1 MIACK
6 THHFQALVQWGGS
19 SLLRFAGSRGTPWQP
34 YSPGLKP
41 ARGSEPNPLVRSF
54 KEQNRRAEEEDI
66 LVKIWSALLLVAAF
80 AAFAPRSAMAD
91 DAVIARVNGVD
102 IKQSDLDYAATEIG
116 SRLGNYSP
124 QDRKKVL
131 LQYVIENE
139 LMAGAG
145 QTDNLD
151 KTDTFPGRVKYH
163 ERRAL
168 RDAFFDVKIHDAV
181 SEADAK
187 KIYDEKIGEVKPE
200 QEIHAR
206 HILVATEDEAKE
218 IAERLKKGE
227 DFATLAKEKS
237 KDANAEGG
245 DLGWF
250 GRGQMLK
257 PFEDAAFA
265 LDVGQISEPV
275 QTQFG
280 WHIIK
285 VEEKR
290 DQPLPTFDQVKEAII
305 AQLVQ
310 AKAQEVVTGL
320 RDSAKIEVVDP
331 ELKKSMDEA
340 ASKGEEGGPGDL
352 PDDTSGAPGGNN

>member
-1 MIACK
+1 MK
-6 THHFQALVQWGGS
+6 T
-19 SLLRFAGSRGTPWQP
+19 
-34 YSPGLKP
+34 
-41 ARGSEPNPLVRSF
+41 
-54 KEQNRRAEEEDI
+54 
-66 LVKIWSALLLVAAF
+66 WSAWLLVAAF
-80 AAFAPRSAMAD
+80 IGIVPMPAGAD
-91 DAVIARVNGVD
+91 EVVVARVNGVD
-102 IKQSDLDYAATEIG
+102 IKQSDLDFAASEVG
-116 SRLGNYSP
+116 SRLASLP
-124 QDRKKVL
+124 VPDRKRLL

-145 QTDNLD
+145 QTDSLD
-151 KTDTFPGRVKYH
+151 KADGYAERVKYH

-168 RDAFFDVKIHDAV
+168 RDAFFDAKIAGAV

-187 KIYDEKIGEVKPE
+187 QIYDAQIGQVKPE
-200 QEIHAR
+200 QEVHAR
-206 HILVATEDEAKE
+206 HILVATEAEAKE

-227 DFATLAKEKS
+227 DFATVAKEKS
-237 KDANAEGG
+237 KDEGAEGG
-245 DLGWF
+245 DLGF
-250 GRGQMLK
+250 FARGQMLK

-265 LDVGQISEPV
+265 LEVGQISEPV

-290 DQPLPTFDQVKEAII
+290 DQALPTFDQVKGAII

-331 ELKKSMDEA
+331 ELKKSMDA
-340 ASKGEEGGPGDL
+340 AAAAAKAGAL
-352 PDDTSGAPGGNN
+352 PDGAVPEGESDQGGVPGGVDGNN

>member
-1 MIACK
+1 MK
-6 THHFQALVQWGGS
+6 DV
-19 SLLRFAGSRGTPWQP
+19 
-34 YSPGLKP
+34 
-41 ARGSEPNPLVRSF
+41 
-54 KEQNRRAEEEDI
+54 
-66 LVKIWSALLLVAAF
+66 LVKTWSALLLAA
-80 AAFAPRSAMAD
+80 AMIGLVSLPALAD
-91 DAVIARVNGVD
+91 DPVIARVNGVD
-102 IKQSDLDYAATEIG
+102 IKQSDLDFAASEVG
-116 SRLGNYSP
+116 SRLGNYTP
-124 QDRKKVL
+124 QDRRKVL

-151 KTDTFPGRVKYH
+151 KTPTFPGRVKYH

-168 RDAFFDVKIHDAV
+168 RDAFFDAKIHDAV

-187 KIYDEKIGEVKPE
+187 KIYDEKIGQVKPE
-200 QEIHAR
+200 QEVHAR
-206 HILVATEDEAKE
+206 HILVATEAEAKE
-218 IAERLKKGE
+218 IADRLKKGE

-250 GRGQMLK
+250 TRGQMLK

-265 LDVGQISEPV
+265 LEVGQISEPV

-285 VEEKR
+285 VEGKR
-290 DQPLPTFDQVKEAII
+290 DQPLPSFDEVKEAII
-305 AQLVQ
+305 GQLVQ

-320 RDSAKIEVVDP
+320 RDAAKIEVIDP
-331 ELKKSMDEA
+331 ELKKQMESTQGKGDA
-340 ASKGEEGGPGDL
+340 APGDL
-352 PDDTSGAPGGNN
+352 PEDLSDEPGDSGGADDNN